1 MSGELEFPL
10 AWEFRIIAEDTP
22 NTLRAIGMVLQRFGY
37 AERPVRGRVSREGK
51 YVTYSVRAVLPSRDH
66 LEVLA
71 QSLSSCPG
79 VRFLL

>member
-1 MSGELEFPL
+1 MSLELEFPL
-10 AWEFRIIAEDTP
+10 AWEFRIIADDSP
-22 NTLRAIGMVLQRFGY
+22 ATLSAIGTVLDRFGY
-37 AERPVRGRVSREGK
+37 AQRPVRGRVSRGGK